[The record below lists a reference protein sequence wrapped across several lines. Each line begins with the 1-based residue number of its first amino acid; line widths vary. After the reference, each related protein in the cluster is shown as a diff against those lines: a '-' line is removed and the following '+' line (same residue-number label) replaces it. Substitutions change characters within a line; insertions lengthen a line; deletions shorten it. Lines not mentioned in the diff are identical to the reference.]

1 MVVHLRIKMTN
12 GRKRPALPHGFETE
26 NFAELSSTIFN
37 VIYRRGFAKR
47 PDLVHL
53 LTKAEA
59 RGHKL

>member
-1 MVVHLRIKMTN
+1 MTN